1 MIKKSPATILGACF
15 SIQAIGIG
23 AYISYGVFF
32 NPLIQEFGW
41 PRALVSGAS
50 SMAFFISG
58 VFAILIGRL
67 NDRIGPRKVMMMTA
81 LFFGAG
87 FMLMAKVTTVWEM
100 YLYFGLI
107 FGIGLSSIDVIALS
121 TVARWFPHK
130 RGIMTG
136 ITKVGTGAG
145 QLVFPLLASALI
157 AGFGWQNAYL
167 FIGALSLVML
177 LGIALILKKEPDTP
191 RDMSGTC
198 DDIDNRANCHTDLTF
213 SQGAKTFQ
221 LWLICIIN
229 MAILTCLLSVLVH
242 IVAHARDIG
251 IPSHM
256 AAGVLSTIG
265 GASMIGRFATGMVID
280 KIGSK
285 RSMILSLLV
294 LVCSLLLL
302 NTADT
307 TVFLYFF
314 AVIYGFAHGGYFTVL
329 SPIVAEWFGLSAHGS
344 LFGLIVFFG
353 CTGGAIGPVLT
364 GYLFDTT
371 GSYSLPFL
379 LFFISSLIGLCLLFF
394 LKPLKSR

>member
-1 MIKKSPATILGACF
+1 MLKKSPATILGACF

-41 PRALVSGAS
+41 PRAVVSGAS

-58 VFAILIGRL
+58 VFAVLIGRL

-87 FMLMAKVTTVWEM
+87 FMLMAKVTAVWEM

-157 AGFGWQNAYL
+157 AGYGWQNAYL
-167 FIGALSLVML
+167 FVGAISLVLL

-191 RDMSGTC
+191 RGPATTC
-198 DDIDNRANCHTDLTF
+198 DDTPNTASCETDLTF
-213 SQGAKTFQ
+213 SQSARTFQ
-221 LWLICIIN
+221 LWLICFIN

-251 IPSHM
+251 IPTHM

-265 GASMIGRFATGMVID
+265 GASMIGRFITGMVID

-285 RSMILSLLV
+285 RSMTLSLLV
-294 LVCSLLLL
+294 LVCGLLIL

-307 TVFLYFF
+307 TALLYFF
-314 AVIYGFAHGGYFTVL
+314 AVIYGLAHGGFFTVL
-329 SPIVAEWFGLSAHGS
+329 SPIAAELFGVRAHGS
-344 LFGLIVFFG
+344 IFGLIVFFG
-353 CTGGAIGPVLT
+353 CTGGGIGPVLT

>member
-1 MIKKSPATILGACF
+1 MLKKSPATILGACF

-41 PRALVSGAS
+41 PRAVVSGAS

-58 VFAILIGRL
+58 VFAVLIGRL

-87 FMLMAKVTTVWEM
+87 FMLMAKVTAVWEM

-157 AGFGWQNAYL
+157 AGYGWQNAYL
-167 FIGALSLVML
+167 FVGAISLVLL

-191 RDMSGTC
+191 RGPATTC
-198 DDIDNRANCHTDLTF
+198 DDTPNTASCETDLTF
-213 SQGAKTFQ
+213 SQSARTFQ
-221 LWLICIIN
+221 LWLICFIN

-251 IPSHM
+251 IPTHM

-265 GASMIGRFATGMVID
+265 GASMIGRFITGMVID

-285 RSMILSLLV
+285 RSMTLSLLV
-294 LVCSLLLL
+294 LVCGLLIL

-307 TVFLYFF
+307 TALLYFF
-314 AVIYGFAHGGYFTVL
+314 AVIYGLAHGGFFTVL
-329 SPIVAEWFGLSAHGS
+329 SPIAAELFGVRAHGS
-344 LFGLIVFFG
+344 IFGLIVFFG